1 MSSTSRMLQLLSLLQ
16 THRYW
21 PGGELAGRLEVSDR
35 TLRRDVDRLRE
46 LGYPVHAVRGS
57 AGGYQLQAGAAMP
70 PLLLDDEE
78 AVAIVVGLHAAANG
92 MVAGIE
98 DTSVRALGK
107 VVQVMPPRLRR
118 RVDALQAYTV
128 PVVFGSMSSTGPTI
142 DPDLL
147 TTLAQACRDDERVQ
161 FGYRTREGD
170 AMDRS
175 VEPHRLVSVGRRW
188 YLVAW
193 DLIRHDWR
201 SFRVDRMTVAT
212 MTGQRFRQRDL
223 PGGDAAEFVQRGLSS
238 IPQRHQVSVQVRTDA
253 DAVRRVVGRWG
264 SVAELPDGT
273 CRLNMEVDD
282 LAWPMFVLAG
292 VDAEFEVEGPD
303 ELRERVREVGER
315 FGRSDRR
322 TRRRDQDPKT

>member
-1 MSSTSRMLQLLSLLQ
+1 MLQLLSLLQ

-21 PGGELAGRLEVSDR
+21 SGTELAGRLEVSDR
-35 TLRRDVDRLRE
+35 TLRRDVDRLRA
-46 LGYPVHAVRGS
+46 LGYPVQAVRGA

-78 AVAIVVGLHAAANG
+78 AVAIVVGLRAAAGG
-92 MVAGIE
+92 MVDGIE

-118 RVDALQAYTV
+118 RVDALRAYTV
-128 PVVFGSMSSTGPTI
+128 PAVFGPGGPTV
-142 DPDLL
+142 DADVL
-147 TTLAQACRDDERVQ
+147 TTLAQACRDDERLR

-193 DLIRHDWR
+193 DLTRHDWR
-201 SFRVDRMTVAT
+201 SFRVDRMTRAAT
-212 MTGQRFRQRDL
+212 TGVRFRQRDL
-223 PGGDAAEFVQRGLSS
+223 PGGDAGEFVKSGLRSM
-238 IPQRHQVSVQVRTDA
+238 PQRHHVSVRVRTGA

-264 SVAELPDGT
+264 DVAEVAEHE
-273 CRLNMEVDD
+273 CRLTMDVDD

-292 VDAEFEVEGPD
+292 VDAEFEIEGPD
-303 ELRERVREVGER
+303 ELRKRTAAVGARFTRSAEV
-315 FGRSDRR
+315 
-322 TRRRDQDPKT
+322 